1 MADNNYGIPPE
12 LLEQLLKLIRGQQY
26 DYLLKNPGASQ
37 TLGMSAPGNAVPL
50 NDAIVKMAYGMLPG
64 WAQTGA
70 QGGGGGSV
78 APLAAAG
85 PRDNPVD
92 PAQGGTG
99 AGRGG
104 RGGKDVG
111 ETQSPS
117 PGLNWTFPWNTD
129 MSATGQGPVRSR
141 AGESDYVGES
151 VRDLDRNY
159 DPNRT
164 PWYDHWY
171 IPPLIR
177 GIGRATRNKGE

>member
-26 DYLLKNPGASQ
+26 DYLLKNPGASE
-37 TLGMSAPGNAVPL
+37 TLGMQAPGNAVPL

-70 QGGGGGSV
+70 QGGGTGTV
-78 APLAAAG
+78 DPLAGGG

-92 PAQGGTG
+92 PNQGGTG

-104 RGGKDVG
+104 RGGAGPG
-111 ETQSPS
+111 ETQFPS
-117 PGLNWTFPWNTD
+117 PGLDRTFPWNTD

-141 AGESDYVGES
+141 AGDDSGYVGDS

-164 PWYDHWY
+164 QWYDHWY
-171 IPPLIR
+171 IPPLVR
-177 GIGRATRNKGE
+177 AIGKVTSKGK